1 LEVVDWAAVVAVFVR
16 MIWAAGMGLLEGS
29 VMVPARRA
37 VKVWAE
43 RVRARTGRSFH
54 IFSSYRRK

>member
-1 LEVVDWAAVVAVFVR
+1 
-16 MIWAAGMGLLEGS
+16 MGLLEGS

-43 RVRARTGRSFH
+43 RARARAGRSFH